1 MGKLRQLINLLLSTV
16 LSVFEHL
23 EFNGAVMTNRLPGS
37 YIATGNIPNATT
49 SYHGEVLSLLFGF
62 CEGAMK
68 FNNRVFIYGDRLIR
82 VNLNWIRDYVL
93 TMKGFRYTEKDLRSF
108 PDLLL
113 EKQHDKGFFYEIIA
127 PVSDMHSGR
136 PWIRNGVITQIS
148 SPECCYYEEG
158 MDFGL
163 CRLEL
168 EADIEYL
175 MVEGVHMVWQATGDD
190 QWLAQA
196 MPKLEK
202 GLDYICSDPLRWD
215 RHYQLVK
222 RPRTLDT
229 WDFLDNMRSSY
240 DRAIH
245 PDDPMGIFHG
255 DNTGLYNA
263 RLIMAKLHR
272 YLGNDAAAQR
282 HEELAA
288 ALCERIMTLLW
299 NGDFFRHFLAL
310 DPVDYGVDEERQMS
324 LSNAYALNRNILS
337 FAEKKR
343 VIAAYRAMRDKYQGE
358 YDDFRNLEPP
368 YPMFHS
374 RKAGQYVNGAIAPF
388 VAGQLALGAFETG
401 EESYGVDIL
410 KRMARK
416 ISRDGKV
423 AFLYDWEGQD
433 IGGGPRCW
441 CGAELMH
448 AECAGLAGVVDND
461 KLFADVTLSPR
472 FAAACEP
479 RASVRLEYACSDKAV
494 EYDFAADYQA
504 RRLSVKLF
512 SDHRHAKLRLY
523 LPDGASASAVSRNG
537 QPTAWHD
544 ELVGQSHYACVDS
557 LAAGDTIVVQY

>member
-1 MGKLRQLINLLLSTV
+1 
-16 LSVFEHL
+16 
-23 EFNGAVMTNRLPGS
+23 MTNRLPGS
-37 YIATGNIPNATT
+37 YIAVGNIPNGATA
-49 SYHGEVLSLLFGF
+49 YHTEQLSHLFGF

-82 VNLNWIRDYVL
+82 VNLHWIRDYVL
-93 TMKGFRYTEKDLRSF
+93 TMKGFRYTEKDLRTF

-113 EKQHDKGFFYEIIA
+113 EKQHAKGFFYEIIA

-136 PWIRNGVITQIS
+136 PWVKDGVTTRIS

-158 MDFGL
+158 MAFGL

-175 MVEGVHMVWQATGDD
+175 MVEGVHMIWQATGDD

-215 RHYQLVK
+215 SHYQLAK

-229 WDFLDNMRSSY
+229 WDFLDNMRSSH

-255 DNTGLYNA
+255 DNTGLFNA

-272 YLGNDAAAQR
+272 YLGNTAAAKR

-288 ALCERIMTLLW
+288 ALRERIMTHLW
-299 NGDFFRHFLAL
+299 NGDFFRHFLAI
-310 DPVDYGVDEERQMS
+310 DPVDYGVDEARQMS
-324 LSNAYALNRNILS
+324 LSNAYALNRNILN

-343 VIAAYRAMRDKYQGE
+343 VIAAYRAMRDKYHGE

-368 YPMFHS
+368 YPMFHG

-416 ISRDGKV
+416 ISGDGKV
-423 AFLYDWEGQD
+423 AFLYDWDGKD

-448 AECAGLAGVVDND
+448 AECAGLAGVVDNG
-461 KLFADVTLSPR
+461 KLFANVTLSPR
-472 FAAACEP
+472 FAAAREP
-479 RASVRLEYACSDKAV
+479 RACVRLEYACSGKAV

-504 RRLSVKLF
+504 RTLSVQLL
-512 SDHRHAKLRLY
+512 SDHHHAKLRLY
-523 LPDGASASAVSRNG
+523 LPDSATATAVSRNG
-537 QPTAWHD
+537 QPAAWHD
-544 ELVGQSHYACVDS
+544 EQVGQSHYACVDT
-557 LAAGDTIVVQY
+557 LAAGDIVTVQY

>member
-1 MGKLRQLINLLLSTV
+1 
-16 LSVFEHL
+16 
-23 EFNGAVMTNRLPGS
+23 MTNRLPGS

-136 PWIRNGVITQIS
+136 PWVRNGVITQMS

-175 MVEGVHMVWQATGDD
+175 MVEGVYMIWQATGDD

-202 GLDYICSDPLRWD
+202 GLDYVCSDPLRWD
-215 RHYQLVK
+215 SHYQLVK

-272 YLGNDAAAQR
+272 YLGDDAAAQR

-288 ALCERIMTLLW
+288 ALRERIMTLLW

-448 AECAGLAGVVDND
+448 AQCAGLAGVVDND

-472 FAAACEP
+472 FAAAHEP
-479 RASVRLEYACSDKAV
+479 CASVRLEYACSGKAV

-504 RRLSVKLF
+504 RSLSVKLF
-512 SDHRHAKLRLY
+512 SDHHNAKLRLY
-523 LPDGASASAVSRNG
+523 LPAGASASAVSRNG

-557 LAAGDTIVVQY
+557 LVAGDTIVVQY

>member
-1 MGKLRQLINLLLSTV
+1 
-16 LSVFEHL
+16 
-23 EFNGAVMTNRLPGS
+23 MTNRLPGS